1 MKNVI
6 IKPNSRQN
14 LAKIVFALTLLLIV
28 IFVPFF
34 KITTVGAVEELSND
48 TLADSIDDQLK
59 EIDLSDFDKI
69 ISNMSSVEKEIFSS
83 NSFLDKVK
91 DVLSGKTELNFSN
104 ISSAFF
110 SLLSSYIV
118 SILPLFCAILGIGIL
133 SSIITQTSYSKDKTI
148 ADIIH
153 FVCYGIIITL
163 VFSSTA
169 KVIIITSQTISSL
182 REQMEIGFPIL
193 LTLMTAIG
201 SSVSVG
207 VYQPVVAILS
217 GSLMTIFSNFILP
230 LFVFC
235 LVFTVVGN
243 LSNDIKLNK
252 FSSLFQNIFKWSIG
266 LVFTLFSAFLVVQG
280 VTAGSFDGLSVRTTK
295 YAIKSYVPFV
305 GLYLAD
311 GLNLILTSSIL
322 IKNSVGMVGL
332 ILLIITMLSPIL
344 NILILKLCLSLTSS
358 ILEPIC
364 DKRVCNFLSSTSKC
378 LSMLIATICC
388 AGFAYLITVG
398 LIMCTGNAI

>member
-1 MKNVI
+1 MKRVLV
-6 IKPNSRQN
+6 KTNSRQN
-14 LAKIVFALTLLLIV
+14 LAKIAIAIILLLLVVCISLLKV
-28 IFVPFF
+28 
-34 KITTVGAVEELSND
+34 TNVGAVESLQ
-48 TLADSIDDQLK
+48 DSSLTDSVNDQLK
-59 EIDLSDFDKI
+59 QIDLRDFDKI
-69 ISNMSSVEKEIFSS
+69 ISNMGSNEKGIFSS

-91 DVLSGKTELNFSN
+91 DVLSGKTEINFSSV
-104 ISSAFF
+104 SSAIF
-110 SLLSSYIV
+110 SLLSGYIV
-118 SILPLFCAILGIGIL
+118 SVLPLLCAILGIGIL

-163 VFSSTA
+163 VFSATA
-169 KVIIITSQTISSL
+169 KVIKTTSQTILSL
-182 REQMEIGFPIL
+182 RDQMEIGFPIL

-201 SSVSVG
+201 SNVSVG

-217 GSLMTIFSNFILP
+217 GSIMTIFSNVIMP
-230 LFVFC
+230 LFIFC
-235 LVFTVVGN
+235 LVFTVAGN
-243 LSNDIKLNK
+243 LSNDIKLNR
-252 FSSLFQNIFKWSIG
+252 FSSLFQNIFKWTIG
-266 LVFTLFSAFLVVQG
+266 FVFTLFSAFLVVQG

-295 YAIKSYVPFV
+295 YAIKSYIPFV
-305 GLYLAD
+305 GSYLAD

-344 NILILKLCLSLTSS
+344 NILVLKLCLSLSSS

-364 DKRVCNFLSSTSKC
+364 DKRICSFLSSTSKC

>member
-14 LAKIVFALTLLLIV
+14 LAKIVFTLTLLLIV

-34 KITTVGAVEELSND
+34 KIATVGAVEELSND

-110 SLLSSYIV
+110 SLLSGYIV

-305 GLYLAD
+305 GSYLAD

>member
-14 LAKIVFALTLLLIV
+14 LAKIVFTLTLLLIV

-34 KITTVGAVEELSND
+34 KIATVGAVEELSND

-110 SLLSSYIV
+110 SLLSGYIV

-153 FVCYGIIITL
+153 FFCYGIIITL

-169 KVIIITSQTISSL
+169 KVITITSQTISSL

-280 VTAGSFDGLSVRTTK
+280 VTAGSFD
-295 YAIKSYVPFV
+295 
-305 GLYLAD
+305 
-311 GLNLILTSSIL
+311 
-322 IKNSVGMVGL
+322 
-332 ILLIITMLSPIL
+332 
-344 NILILKLCLSLTSS
+344 
-358 ILEPIC
+358 
-364 DKRVCNFLSSTSKC
+364 
-378 LSMLIATICC
+378 
-388 AGFAYLITVG
+388 
-398 LIMCTGNAI
+398 

>member
-1 MKNVI
+1 MKNVN
-6 IKPNSRQN
+6 IKLNSRQN

-34 KITTVGAVEELSND
+34 KIAKVGAVEELSND
-48 TLADSIDDQLK
+48 TLTDSIDDQLK

-83 NSFLDKVK
+83 NSFLNKVK

-110 SLLSSYIV
+110 SLLSGYIV

-169 KVIIITSQTISSL
+169 KVITITSQTISSL

-217 GSLMTIFSNFILP
+217 GSLMTIFSNFIMP

-235 LVFTVVGN
+235 LVFTIVGH

-305 GLYLAD
+305 GSYLAD

-322 IKNSVGMVGL
+322 IKNSVGMVVL

>member
-110 SLLSSYIV
+110 SLLSGYIV

-305 GLYLAD
+305 GSYLAD

>member
-305 GLYLAD
+305 GSYLAD

>member
-1 MKNVI
+1 MNSLV
-6 IKPNSRQN
+6 IKPNRRQYVVKIFFV
-14 LAKIVFALTLLLIV
+14 LAILVIVLLVSLSKVTI
-28 IFVPFF
+28 
-34 KITTVGAVEELSND
+34 VGATNEAVNN
-48 TLADSIDDQLK
+48 SISDGVNDQLK
-59 EIDLSDFDKI
+59 QIDLSDFDKI
-69 ISNMSSVEKEIFSS
+69 ISNMGSNEKGIFSS

-91 DVLSGKTELNFSN
+91 DVLSGKTEINFSSV
-104 ISSAFF
+104 SSAIF
-110 SLLSSYIV
+110 SLLSGYIV
-118 SILPLFCAILGIGIL
+118 SVFPLLCAILAIGIL

-148 ADIIH
+148 AEITH

-163 VFSSTA
+163 VFASTA
-169 KVIIITSQTISSL
+169 KVIQVTNQTLLGL
-182 REQMEIGFPIL
+182 RSQMEIGFPIL

-201 SSVSVG
+201 ANVSVG

-217 GSLMTIFSNFILP
+217 GSLMTIFSNFVMP

-235 LVFTVVGN
+235 LVFTVAGN
-243 LSNDIKLNK
+243 LSSDIKLNR
-252 FSSLFQNIFKWSIG
+252 FSSLFQNIFKWTIG
-266 LVFTLFSAFLVVQG
+266 FVFTLFSAFLVVQG

-305 GLYLAD
+305 GSYLAD

-344 NILILKLCLSLTSS
+344 NILILKLCLSLSAS

-364 DKRVCNFLSSTSKC
+364 DKRVCSFLSSVSKC
-378 LSMLIATICC
+378 LSMLIATICSV
-388 AGFAYLITVG
+388 GFAYLITVG

>member
-1 MKNVI
+1 MKKNVR
-6 IKPNSRQN
+6 PNSRQN
-14 LAKIVFALTLLLIV
+14 LVKLVIAVVLLLIV
-28 IFVPFF
+28 VIVPLL
-34 KITTVGAVEELSND
+34 KMETVGAVED
-48 TLADSIDDQLK
+48 TPSSSLTDSINDQLK
-59 EIDLSDFDKI
+59 GIDLSDFDKI
-69 ISNMSSVEKEIFSS
+69 ISNMGSSEKGIFSS

-91 DVLSGKTELNFSN
+91 DVLSGKTEINFSS
-104 ISSAFF
+104 ISSAIL
-110 SLLSSYIV
+110 SLLSSYVV
-118 SILPLFCAILGIGIL
+118 SVLPLLCAILGIGIL

-163 VFSSTA
+163 VFSATA
-169 KVIIITSQTISSL
+169 KVIKTTSQTILSL
-182 REQMEIGFPIL
+182 RDQMEIGFPIL

-201 SSVSVG
+201 SNVSVG

-217 GSLMTIFSNFILP
+217 GSIMTIFSNFIMP
-230 LFVFC
+230 LFIFC
-235 LVFTVVGN
+235 LVFTVAGN
-243 LSNDIKLNK
+243 LSSDIKLNK
-252 FSSLFQNIFKWSIG
+252 FSSLFQNIFKWTIG

-295 YAIKSYVPFV
+295 YAIKSYIPFV
-305 GLYLAD
+305 GSYLAD

-322 IKNSVGMVGL
+322 IKNSIGMVGL

-344 NILILKLCLSLTSS
+344 NILILKLCLSLSAS

-364 DKRVCNFLSSTSKC
+364 DKRICSFLSSVSKC